1 MAVLRGAF
9 EVLSSCQKIRFPKM
23 KARRDLIS
31 LPCLGRDLSAPL
43 TMRSSLGRCIKP
55 RQPAKLSGDVK
66 GGDAG
71 GLAAARS

>member
-1 MAVLRGAF
+1 MSKDQVSQNEGAAGFDESPMPLSRFERAVDDAVKSG
-9 EVLSSCQKIRFPKM
+9 PM
-23 KARRDLIS
+23 H
-31 LPCLGRDLSAPL
+31 
-43 TMRSSLGRCIKP
+43 KP